1 MYSLIISSKYIF
13 FNNVCISTQCSTTAA
28 KPYPTIA
35 SPPNTPKF
43 LLLLDGFSGHV
54 SNNVN
59 DALKDYNC
67 CVEFLPPN
75 TTALLQPLDVLINRT
90 FKSRLRQIAERW
102 RLYQLKYSEIYSD
115 KKKRPSPSK
124 QELAQFILWAWDSI
138 QAKTIRAAF
147 KKAKLIENENELPG
161 EEEENDS
168 KIDVEKYFQYF
179 QPHKPTAKKM
189 KRLFFFFLSFCLFF
203 FFFLGGGD

>member
-1 MYSLIISSKYIF
+1 MFVFQHSVQPQLQSH
-13 FNNVCISTQCSTTAA
+13 T
-28 KPYPTIA
+28 
-35 SPPNTPKF
+35 
-43 LLLLDGFSGHV
+43 LLLHLHQILQSFYCCWMAFRGMYRITLMMHSKIITV
-54 SNNVN
+54 V
-59 DALKDYNC
+59 

-147 KKAKLIENENELPG
+147 KKAKLIENEHELPG

-168 KIDVEKYFQYF
+168 KIDVEKYVQYF
-179 QPHKPTAKKM
+179 QPHKPTAKK
-189 KRLFFFFLSFCLFF
+189 
-203 FFFLGGGD
+203 